1 MERWEATLN
10 QALKQVELAKIE
22 ELYIRVPFI
31 GMAIENFL
39 KAVLMNAGKYVD
51 VSRGGDRHHICLE
64 LFRKIK
70 NEGCLDNNLI
80 EEMYKILINNRLIYT
95 DQSLLNVET
104 TAGFYPNIRYPI
116 ETDGVWISIVENLSP
131 EILQEK
137 YELLIKFSEL
147 IRQNL

>member
-1 MERWEATLN
+1 MERWEATLSMAFQQVK
-10 QALKQVELAKIE
+10 QANSEDLD
-22 ELYIRVPFI
+22 IRI
-31 GMAIENFL
+31 QRMGMAIENFL
-39 KAVLMNAGKYVD
+39 KAVLMKAGKYVD

-64 LFRKIK
+64 LFRRIK
-70 NEGCLDNNLI
+70 NEGCLDNNVI
-80 EEMYKILINNRLIYT
+80 GEMDKILINNRLIYM

>member
-1 MERWEATLN
+1 MERWEATLSMAFQQVK
-10 QALKQVELAKIE
+10 QANSEDLD
-22 ELYIRVPFI
+22 IRI
-31 GMAIENFL
+31 QRMGMAIENFL
-39 KAVLMNAGKYVD
+39 KAVLMKAGKYVD

-70 NEGCLDNNLI
+70 NEGCLDNNVI
-80 EEMYKILINNRLIYT
+80 GEMDKILINNRLIYT